1 MLVYVLFAFA
11 CAKIKG
17 NKIKPIIK
25 AYSLYP
31 FVLAEIIYMLL
42 QVNIFLHNYN
52 FIKYTSVIN
61 RVYMYTLL
69 IPIFVYKLYKPGII
83 GSILMII
90 GTILNNFVMSQN
102 GGKMP
107 VFASLSKITGYYS
120 DTAILT
126 VDNIHINGDVSSKFK
141 ILTDFIDVGYSILS
155 IGDILIHSFIFIVIY
170 YTVIE
175 INKNLNNTYEKLQ
188 EG

>member
-1 MLVYVLFAFA
+1 MILYVLFALAF
-11 CAKIKG
+11 AKIKG
-17 NKIKPIIK
+17 NKLVPLLK

-31 FVLAEIIYMLL
+31 FVVAELIYMLL
-42 QVNIFLHNYN
+42 QINIFLHNYN
-52 FIKYTSVIN
+52 FIQYTSIIN
-61 RVYMYTLL
+61 RAYMYTLL
-69 IPIFVYKLYKPGII
+69 LPIFVYKLYKPGIL
-83 GSILMII
+83 GSLLMIT
-90 GTILNNFVMSQN
+90 GTFLNKLVMSHN

-107 VFASLSKITGYYS
+107 VFPSLSKVTGYYNEA
-120 DTAILT
+120 AILT
-126 VDNIHINGDVSSKFK
+126 VDNIHISGDESTKFK

-175 INKNLNNTYEKLQ
+175 INKNLNNTNENLQ